1 MERFES
7 TRMAWGKDPRVNLV
21 LVISVYVATGVV
33 LATYLFHKRNQNRTV
48 ASNTASLLGW
58 AYFSGLSAF
67 LAILLLTSG
76 EGVWKSQALGLLVLY
91 GLSTFI
97 FVSEWLIARGARYL
111 TRVRGDR
118 WIKELEYL
126 YVALGTIGV
135 VGLLNKWDR
144 LGQPWEKID
153 LVAPVL
159 FATAVVVK
167 LIKTRAEIGRWSELK

>member
-91 GLSTFI
+91 GL
-97 FVSEWLIARGARYL
+97 IARGARYL